1 MVFLSHATQKEK
13 LKLFFPFAWALL
25 PLIGDFEK
33 VLLFIKE
40 GFGLNF
46 FIEKIPCY
54 LSKKRRYLVLLKKEV
69 KHFFFSSER
78 NVKRIIRRNVYL
90 KLLYVY
96 GNKKKDAVRN
106 GALSVRLRD
115 FVVVGVQFICSK

>member
-1 MVFLSHATQKEK
+1 MT
-13 LKLFFPFAWALL
+13 LKKFY
-25 PLIGDFEK
+25 
-33 VLLFIKE
+33 
-40 GFGLNF
+40 
-46 FIEKIPCY
+46 C
-54 LSKKRRYLVLLKKEV
+54 LSKKGLVLIFLLRRYLVLLKKEV
-69 KHFFFSSER
+69 KHIFFSSER

-106 GALSVRLRD
+106 GALSVRLRG